1 MPLNIIFLHKNTILF
16 HNIPIMPDSDKVQP
30 SRRESKL
37 PLYLALQNCPHCTCR
52 LCIPH
57 SDAAWTCYH
66 YLPVDGD
73 KHPTLPSFS
82 LRSHGSLQ
90 APRLC
95 CYLPVLSWRKNTRE
109 VVHVA
114 RSPMCSRICCWVGSV
129 LNWHSVW
136 RLSHRCRSTLHM
148 LHWRGPHYSDSNE
161 GVDLLNCKTYTS
173 AWHHQVL
180 WSKQIL
186 VQGRGWT
193 HLINPF
199 PHRFTKCTLRYS
211 DEKIRLGGIFVNF
224 QSN

>member
-37 PLYLALQNCPHCTCR
+37 PLYLALQNCPHCTCQ

-95 CYLPVLSWRKNTRE
+95 CYLRKWRKKQWLK
-109 VVHVA
+109 
-114 RSPMCSRICCWVGSV
+114 I
-129 LNWHSVW
+129 LNAIGGGHWKMIFNHRW
-136 RLSHRCRSTLHM
+136 LKINLRWFLIIFQYPFLS
-148 LHWRGPHYSDSNE
+148 
-161 GVDLLNCKTYTS
+161 TYLSMYFLGIT
-173 AWHHQVL
+173 
-180 WSKQIL
+180 IL
-186 VQGRGWT
+186 PSFNV
-193 HLINPF
+193 PF
-199 PHRFTKCTLRYS
+199 
-211 DEKIRLGGIFVNF
+211 
-224 QSN
+224 